1 MSMDAGLVAL
11 IDKIYA
17 LINNPSGLQDLP
29 KHVAEWRGADMAL
42 LTAPALPGCKPIP
55 LMAYNMDFTP
65 VMARPDLLMRPEFT
79 ARAVAT
85 GRAPGVFTM
94 AELMPAEEQATNE
107 YWQGVMAPL
116 GITSGML
123 TIVRTAE
130 DNMRP
135 VSLNLFRRESA
146 RPFDADDA
154 SAMSALLPHLRSAFS
169 ILLDAPMGVTSFEQ
183 DTDFSA
189 LNTPV
194 FCLDQAAK
202 VVRLNDAA
210 TRLLKRNGGVAL
222 RGDRLTLQD
231 EELQHKLDVALRRVI
246 GDNWSTMMRNVVE
259 VTAPRPDGSQGLSL
273 VAVPVGAD
281 NPIATAAA
289 SVRCLVFAY
298 GDTRP
303 AERAAKRHKTATP
316 WSLRN

>member
-1 MSMDAGLVAL
+1 MSMDASLIAL
-11 IDKIYA
+11 IDQIYA
-17 LINNPSGLQDLP
+17 MIENPSGLQDLP
-29 KHVAEWRGADMAL
+29 KHVAQWRGADMAL
-42 LTAPALPGCKPIP
+42 LTSPALPGCKPIP
-55 LMAYNMDFTP
+55 LMAYNIDFTP
-65 VMARPDLLMRPEFT
+65 VMGRPELLMRPEFT
-79 ARAVAT
+79 TRAVAT

-94 AELMPAEEQATNE
+94 AELMPPEEQATND
-107 YWQGVMAPL
+107 YWQGILAPL

-123 TIVRTAE
+123 TIVRTAD

-135 VSLNLFRRESA
+135 VSLNLFRSGASEL
-146 RPFDADDA
+146 FDAEDVK
-154 SAMSALLPHLRSAFS
+154 AMSALLPHLRRAFG

-194 FCLDQAAK
+194 FCLDQSAK
-202 VVRLNDAA
+202 VVRCNDSAK
-210 TRLLKRNGGVAL
+210 RLVKRNGSLVL
-222 RGDRLTLQD
+222 RGDRLTLKEVD
-231 EELQHKLDVALRRVI
+231 LQQKLDAALRRVI

-273 VAVPVGAD
+273 IAVPVGAD
-281 NPIATAAA
+281 NPVATAAA

-303 AERAAKRHKTATP
+303 AGRSGEHDEVATP

>member
-1 MSMDAGLVAL
+1 MSMDASLIAL

-17 LINNPSGLQDLP
+17 LINNPAGLQDLP

-65 VMARPDLLMRPEFT
+65 VMTRPELLLRPEFT
-79 ARAVAT
+79 TRAVAT

-94 AELMPAEEQATNE
+94 VELMPPDEQATNE
-107 YWQGVMAPL
+107 YWQGIMAPL

-135 VSLNLFRRESA
+135 VSLNLFRRASA
-146 RPFDADDA
+146 APFDADDVK
-154 SAMSALLPHLRSAFS
+154 AMSALLPYLRSAFS

-194 FCLDQAAK
+194 FCLNQAAK

-210 TRLLKRNGGVAL
+210 KRLLKRDGGVAL
-222 RGDRLTLQD
+222 RGDRLTLQGD
-231 EELQHKLDVALRRVI
+231 ELQQKLDAALGRVI

-259 VTAPRPDGSQGLSL
+259 VSAPRPDGSQGLSL

-281 NPIATAAA
+281 NPVATAAA

-303 AERAAKRHKTATP
+303 AKRTAKRDEAATP